1 MIDLKR
7 SHLSLSN
14 KAARFLWQTVYLL
27 AFRPSPIFLH
37 TWRSFLLRLFGASIG
52 PGVHVYPSA
61 KIWAPWNLVMGKNSC
76 LASNVDC
83 YNVATVTLGDGAT
96 VSQYSYL
103 CTASRDYQDPTLPL
117 TTAPIVL
124 GSKAWVAADV
134 YIGPGVTVGQGSVVA
149 ARASIFKDIAAGVI
163 VRKKLELIAKEIG
176 KVDAHWEHVADS

>member
-103 CTASRDYQDPTLPL
+103 CTASRDYQDPSLPL
-117 TTAPIVL
+117 IAAPITL
-124 GSKAWVAADV
+124 DTKAWVAADV

-149 ARASIFKDIAAGVI
+149 ARTSLFNDVPTEVL
-163 VRKKLELIAKEIG
+163 VRQKVELITKDSNNIN
-176 KVDAHWEHVADS
+176 AH